1 MRKLLLAALILFAV
15 QSHGQWVRPNQ
26 FDTLLSVN
34 DNNFEVYSQ
43 RYGLPRKASLTTI
56 KRFMDQ
62 NISIVGDSVCITR
75 AAGTLCVKLPAQ
87 AFTQTSQSFAK
98 STVNQSYSL
107 PADTV
112 TKYDYCFIQYESNSV
127 PSGYTITLPSPSSSF
142 AGKIVD
148 VYVYLGPSSS
158 RRTIR
163 ISGDIGEVSS
173 GSTFSNVNQIWASSG
188 LYRFACVDGLY
199 SNGYLWQI
207 ISSPST
213 PSSVASA
220 SKRVQSRVINS
231 QSVVLSDTTFA
242 DTDIYS
248 VYAEAETG
256 NTQLTVPVPDS
267 SFAGKTIYYYPAKTG
282 AYTNTIA
289 CAEVKILK
297 FSTTPFATSTVSSEA
312 VTVPKR
318 LTGVLYEGT
327 YYWEMANLYNE
338 VTNASLVRSLHKAYS
353 VNDTLEIDTIL
364 AYDEIHVELL
374 SVSSGIDFTIPR
386 PTVATKGKVIYIYPV
401 APEDSYVNTVIALSG
416 SIGRYNTPT
425 SFTTTSSLDL
435 YRSVKL
441 ISNGSYWMWYPG
453 PEERM
458 SNNRLLGRYSSGTG
472 PAEVISF
479 SSDFS
484 LSASGVFSL
493 STTSTS
499 GGYSY
504 LSSTLSTGGKIVVI
518 YTGTVPTVT
527 GSAGVYTVTVPAN
540 TRIYSWTVSAD
551 TDDLKVDGTID
562 IITQFTSLPS
572 GINDSKDNAFI
583 PAITLTEKVTTFNV
597 QQPAQGAGW
606 QVSFPTIASG
616 AVTTRVTGMNSF
628 SAFIIKANF

>member
-1 MRKLLLAALILFAV
+1 MKRILLAALFFSALQAY
-15 QSHGQWVRPNQ
+15 GQWVRPNQ

-112 TKYDYCFIQYESNSV
+112 TKYDYCFIQYESNST

-148 VYVYLGPSSS
+148 VYVYLGPGSS

-207 ISSPST
+207 ISSPSA
-213 PSSVASA
+213 PSAVAAA

-231 QSVVLSDTTFA
+231 QSIVLSDTTFA

-327 YYWEMANLYNE
+327 YYWEMANLYSD
-338 VTNASLVRSLHKAYS
+338 VTATVGKQVQHKDYIAD
-353 VNDTLEIDTIL
+353 DTLKLDTVL
-364 AYDEIHVELL
+364 AYDELHLQGLATSTNITL
-374 SVSSGIDFTIPR
+374 SIAN
-386 PTVATKGKVIYIYPV
+386 PTAATKGKTLWIYPV
-401 APEDSYVNTVIALSG
+401 VSTYSFIVATTGSY
-416 SIGRYNTPT
+416 IGRYDSPT
-425 SFTTTSSLDL
+425 SFTTTSSI
-435 YRSVKL
+435 SVKAPVKL
-441 ISNGSYWMWYPG
+441 VSNGTYWMWYP
-453 PEERM
+453 PVHERM
-458 SNNRLLGRYSSGTG
+458 AQNKLVGRYSSGTG
-472 PAEVISF
+472 QAQEISI
-479 SSDFS
+479 SSDFTMTGGT
-484 LSASGVFSL
+484 LAL

-616 AVTTRVTGMNSF
+616 AVTARVTGMNSF

>member
-1 MRKLLLAALILFAV
+1 MKKIFLAALILVAS
-15 QSHGQWVRPNQ
+15 QLQGQWVRPNQ

-43 RYGLPRKASLTTI
+43 RYGLPRRASLTTI

-62 NISIVGDSVCITR
+62 NISIVNDSVCITR

-87 AFTQTSQSFAK
+87 AFTQTSQSYAK
-98 STVNQSYSL
+98 AIVGQSYSL

-112 TKYDYCFIQYESNSV
+112 TKYDYVFVQYETNST
-127 PSGYTITLPSPSSSF
+127 PSGRTITLPTPG
-142 AGKIVD
+142 AGTMGKVVD
-148 VYVYLGPSSS
+148 VYVYLGPSASVS
-158 RRTIR
+158 NVI
-163 ISGDIGEVSS
+163 ISGAICTVSGTSVAFSSSYSAMAGHYRFVGTDGLQTS
-173 GSTFSNVNQIWASSG
+173 GYKWQLVNSPLGPSAAAASS
-188 LYRFACVDGLY
+188 
-199 SNGYLWQI
+199 
-207 ISSPST
+207 
-213 PSSVASA
+213 
-220 SKRVQSRVINS
+220 KRTNSRVINS
-231 QSVVLSDTTFA
+231 QSVVFSDTTFA
-242 DTDIYS
+242 NTDVFS

-256 NTQLTVPVPDS
+256 NTQLTIPVPDS

-327 YYWEMANLYNE
+327 YYWEMANLYSD
-338 VTNASLVRSLHKAYS
+338 VTATVGRQVQHKAYTA
-353 VNDTLEIDTIL
+353 NDTLKLDTIL
-364 AYDEIHVELL
+364 AYDELHLQGIATSSNITL
-374 SVSSGIDFTIPR
+374 SIAN
-386 PTVATKGKVIYIYPV
+386 PTAATRGKTLWVYPV
-401 APEDSYVNTVIALSG
+401 ASTYNFIVATTG
-416 SIGRYNTPT
+416 SFIGRYDSPT
-425 SFTTTSSLDL
+425 SFTTTSSV
-435 YRSVKL
+435 STKAPIKL
-441 ISNGSYWMWYPG
+441 VSNGTYWMWYP
-453 PEERM
+453 PVHERM
-458 SNNRLLGRYSSGTG
+458 DQTKLVGRYSPGYG
-472 PAEVISF
+472 QAQEISI
-479 SSDFS
+479 SSDFTMTGGT
-484 LSASGVFSL
+484 LAL

-527 GSAGVYTVTVPAN
+527 GSAGVYTVTAPAN

-562 IITQFTSLPS
+562 VITQFTSLPS